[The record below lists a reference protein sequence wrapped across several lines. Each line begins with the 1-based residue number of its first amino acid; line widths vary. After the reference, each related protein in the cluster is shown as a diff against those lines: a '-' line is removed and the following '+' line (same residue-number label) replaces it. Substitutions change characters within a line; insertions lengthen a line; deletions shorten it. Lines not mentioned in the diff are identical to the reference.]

1 VANFKI
7 GNEILVQIYSTN
19 LKRIV
24 FELLRHKSDLRVIS
38 DKPEGENL
46 LVPVRVTPISDQVL
60 AKPGLNIHQLEC
72 AL

>member
-1 VANFKI
+1 MADFKI
-7 GNEILVQIYSTN
+7 GNEIFVQIHSTN

-24 FELLRHKSDLRVIS
+24 FELLRHKSDLRVVS

-46 LVPVRVTPISDQVL
+46 LVPVRVTLISDQVL